1 VVARRNAAIV
11 TVEQIRHSGILCG
24 PGRAIKPAI
33 ESVGSPSQYD
43 VVRRGWKIPLRF
55 LDDALVAL
63 ELAGHTIQIMGP
75 GW

>member
-1 VVARRNAAIV
+1 MVARRSGATVI
-11 TVEQIRHSGILCG
+11 VEQIRHSGVLIG

-63 ELAGHTIQIMGP
+63 EMAGHTIEIVGP